1 MAKPFSPIQVTSEEV
16 DGSFEKML
24 RRFVRRTKEDGILTE
39 FRRRQGFMKPSQ
51 LRRLRKTVSRG

>member
-1 MAKPFSPIQVTSEEV
+1 MAKPFSPIQVSLEEV

-39 FRRRQGFMKPSQ
+39 VRRRQGFMKESQ
-51 LRRLRKTVSRG
+51 VRRLRKSASRG